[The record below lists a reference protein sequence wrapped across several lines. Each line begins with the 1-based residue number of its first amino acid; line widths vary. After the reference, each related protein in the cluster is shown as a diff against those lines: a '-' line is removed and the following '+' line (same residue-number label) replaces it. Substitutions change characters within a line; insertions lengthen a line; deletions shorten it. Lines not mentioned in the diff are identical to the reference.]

1 MSLEHFIVFRVRPGL
16 AIGRSLAEA
25 HGGNPTATSPGKG
38 QGSTFTLELPTIP
51 RPSLEARPAASGGE
65 DRSPPRPLR
74 ILLVED
80 NEDTLK
86 HLALILGLRG
96 HDVRTAGRLAEA
108 LDAAAS
114 GVFDLVISDIEL
126 RDGTGLVLM
135 RTLDGRAVPGIAM
148 SGYGTEEDVQ
158 QSHAAGYDEH
168 PTKPVRIRQLEEA
181 IRRVTAKVE

>member
-1 MSLEHFIVFRVRPGL
+1 
-16 AIGRSLAEA
+16 
-25 HGGNPTATSPGKG
+25 
-38 QGSTFTLELPTIP
+38 
-51 RPSLEARPAASGGE
+51 
-65 DRSPPRPLR
+65 LR
-74 ILLVED
+74 ILPVED
-80 NEDTLK
+80 NEGTFK

-108 LDAAAS
+108 AS

-126 RDGTGLVLM
+126 PDGTGLELM

-168 PTKPVRIRQLEEA
+168 LTKPVRIRPLEEA
-181 IRRVTAKVE
+181 IRRDTAKVE